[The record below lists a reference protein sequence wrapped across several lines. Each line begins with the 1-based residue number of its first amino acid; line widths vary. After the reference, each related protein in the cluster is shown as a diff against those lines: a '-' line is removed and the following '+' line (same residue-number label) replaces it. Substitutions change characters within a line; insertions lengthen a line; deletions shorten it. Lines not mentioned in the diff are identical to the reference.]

1 MKRAIPGPSG
11 LQLFSSLRE
20 IWHDR
25 LGFVLKIARQYGDV
39 AGFRMGWRT
48 LLLVN
53 HPDAV
58 RHVLRDNVRNYQ
70 KGIGLA
76 EARPLLGN
84 GLLTSEDRV
93 WAAQRQ
99 RLHQVFQAD
108 RMESFAEAA
117 VTASSSRLE
126 HWEKAGLVDRDL
138 DIPEEMTRL
147 ALEIL
152 GLTLLRGNLADEA
165 DLVSSL
171 DVVERW
177 AIRKMVNPLALPASV
192 SFRVRR
198 ALSRLDAIV
207 QALVEAHRRDPPPEG
222 EGDALDALLSAESE
236 VDARLLRD
244 EVVTLLIAGHETSAS
259 ALAWTWYL
267 ISLNPAV
274 RDRLEDELATVL
286 AGRLPTFADVPRLE
300 YTRMVVQE
308 ALRLYPPVWMLP
320 RRALGEDEIL
330 GHSVPAGAD
339 VLVSPYT
346 LHRHPGFWHAP
357 DEFLPERF
365 APGSASHPAAAYLP
379 FGQGPR
385 ACLGSVSGMLE
396 VVLVVATVAARYRLD
411 LAPGCRPSAEALL
424 TLKPRGLRML
434 LRRRA

>member
-1 MKRAIPGPSG
+1 LKRAIPGPSG
-11 LQLFSSLRE
+11 LQLFSSLRD
-20 IWHDR
+20 IRHDR
-25 LGFVLKIARQYGDV
+25 LGFVLKIARRYGDV

-76 EARPLLGN
+76 EAKPLLGN
-84 GLLTSEDRV
+84 GLLTSEDSA

-99 RLHQVFQAD
+99 RLHQVFHAD
-108 RMESFAEAA
+108 RMAGFAEASVA
-117 VTASSSRLE
+117 AASSRLE
-126 HWEKAGLVDRDL
+126 LWEKAGLADREL

-147 ALEIL
+147 TLEIL
-152 GLTLLRGNLADEA
+152 GRTLLRGNLADEA

-171 DVVERW
+171 DMVERW
-177 AIRKMVNPLALPASV
+177 AIRKMVNPLALPAPA

-207 QALVEAHRRDPPPEG
+207 RSLVEAHRRDPRPEG
-222 EGDALDALLSAESE
+222 EGDALDALLSAEGE
-236 VDARLLRD
+236 VDAGLLRD

-286 AGRLPTFADVPRLE
+286 AGRLPTFADVSRLE
-300 YTRMVVQE
+300 YTRMVAQE

-320 RRALGEDEIL
+320 RRALAEDEIL
-330 GHSVPAGAD
+330 GHPVPAGAD
-339 VLVSPYT
+339 VLISPYT

-365 APGSASHPAAAYLP
+365 TPGSASYPAAAYLP

-385 ACLGSVSGMLE
+385 ACLGSALGMLE

-424 TLKPRGLRML
+424 TLKPRGLRMR
-434 LRRRA
+434 LRRRV